1 MSLMMFD
8 TITDRAGTGSPSFPN
23 GLTSQIFAPDGTVA
37 SPSFRFSEA
46 SGLYLIGAGR
56 VGVSVQGTKVG
67 EWNANG
73 LMASSPYWKIVDQKH
88 EDLFLIDTNKLNA
101 DKNIGDLAISKK
113 DTKVYLYGEN
123 TIVGTILVSEGELIV
138 L

>member
-1 MSLMMFD
+1 MTL
-8 TITDRAGTGSPSFPN
+8 
-23 GLTSQIFAPDGTVA
+23 
-37 SPSFRFSEA
+37 
-46 SGLYLIGAGR
+46 
-56 VGVSVQGTKVG
+56 
-67 EWNANG
+67 
-73 LMASSPYWKIVDQKH
+73 DQKH
-88 EDLFLIDTNKLNA
+88 EDLFLIDTAKLNA